1 MPSHRKRSQG
11 NSILSKK
18 ETTLYNFNDEDFIIR
33 ITPSLDEEG
42 YWDGDIT
49 IGIVTTTDNSLDNE
63 DFMAMMKLATLVCSS
78 IPVMEDNEVVR
89 KAIQEYA
96 REYQEDIEDLEPGF
110 LDTPDTIKRD
120 GNVVTV
126 NFGKR

>member
-49 IGIVTTTDNSLDNE
+49 VGIVTTTDNSLDNE

-89 KAIQEYA
+89 KA

-120 GNVVTV
+120 GNVVTI

>member
-1 MPSHRKRSQG
+1 M
-11 NSILSKK
+11 SKK

-49 IGIVTTTDNSLDNE
+49 VGIVTTTDNSLDNE

-78 IPVMEDNEVVR
+78 IPVMEENEVVR
-89 KAIQEYA
+89 KAIQEFA
-96 REYQEDIEDLEPGF
+96 KEYEKDIEDLEPGF
-110 LDTPDTIKRD
+110 LDTPDTIERD